1 MEIIKVKNL
10 SVKYSVK
17 YKFVVHY
24 LFKLIIKLK
33 YKYNICGVLWCIR
46 VWISSQNK

>member
-17 YKFVVHY
+17 YTFVVNY
-24 LFKLIIKLK
+24 FFKLLIKLK
-33 YKYNICGVLWCIR
+33 YK
-46 VWISSQNK
+46 